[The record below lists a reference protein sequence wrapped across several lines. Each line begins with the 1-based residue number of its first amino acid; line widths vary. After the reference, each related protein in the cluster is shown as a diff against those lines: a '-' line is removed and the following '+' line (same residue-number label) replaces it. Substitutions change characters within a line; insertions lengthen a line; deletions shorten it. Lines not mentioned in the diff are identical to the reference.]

1 MVTVNQ
7 GIKEVRESGSRF
19 IHRMEAGLATVYGLV
34 SGPPMTEQDRI
45 NVKLMET
52 EPLRRFPQTPI

>member
-7 GIKEVRESGSRF
+7 GIKEVRDSGSRF
-19 IHRMEAGLATVYGLV
+19 IHRMETGLVTVYGWV
-34 SGPPMTEQDRI
+34 SGPAMTEQERI
-45 NVKLMET
+45 NVKLAET